1 MRALLFLAGFLLA
14 ALGFLAFHG
23 SKDPLLLQGGLT
35 LGGGFIICGIFAIR
49 AKWHGIAGAGVL
61 AFLGFLRTVPSV
73 VSGDKGPG
81 TPFML
86 AAGAICLTVLIAAI
100 RTLRAER
107 TRRSI
112 EKLKAGVD

>member
-1 MRALLFLAGFLLA
+1 MRALLFIAGFLLA
-14 ALGFLAFHG
+14 AVGFLAFQG

-35 LGGGFIICGIFAIR
+35 LGGGFIICGVFAIR

-61 AFLGFLRTVPSV
+61 AFLGFLRTVPAV
-73 VSGDKGPG
+73 VSGERGPA

-86 AAGAICLTVLIAAI
+86 AAGAICLTVLIAVILA
-100 RTLRAER
+100 LRAER

-112 EKLKAGVD
+112 ERLKAGAE